1 MMVKKAQQNIIL
13 EMVAESLIALL
24 SWIIPMNMASMIFSI
39 LTDTRIDSD
48 QLFWI
53 TMIASPIYGIY
64 KVILEYKHGVRK

>member
-1 MMVKKAQQNIIL
+1 MAKKESIIL
-13 EMVAESLIALL
+13 EMISESLMALL
-24 SWIIPMNMASMIFSI
+24 LWIIPMNMASMIFSI